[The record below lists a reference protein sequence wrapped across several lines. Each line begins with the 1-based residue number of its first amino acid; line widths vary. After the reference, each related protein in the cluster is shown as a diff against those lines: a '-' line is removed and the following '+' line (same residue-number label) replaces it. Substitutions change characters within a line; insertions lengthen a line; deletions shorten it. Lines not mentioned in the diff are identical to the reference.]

1 MSTVVTGWI
10 DRENRCGVGPR
21 GGCYHYRMPLPP
33 EINAL
38 TPLLRDD
45 HSIAAAVLFGSAVRD
60 RLRVDSDLDI
70 ALLYTSDSTRRAAAK
85 NLIERL
91 GHLGR
96 AAHRDVQLVDLKEV
110 SCELRRAVFATGL
123 RLFDRSAGALSE
135 LERRTAVEYVDQEYM
150 RRIVDAALHRRLG
163 LSNG

>member
-1 MSTVVTGWI
+1 
-10 DRENRCGVGPR
+10 
-21 GGCYHYRMPLPP
+21 MPLPS

-45 HSIAAAVLFGSAVRD
+45 HNIAAAVLFGSAVRD

-70 ALLYTSDSTRRAAAK
+70 ALLYTSDGARRAATK
-85 NLIERL
+85 DLIERL

-96 AAHRDVQLVDLKEV
+96 AAHRDVQLVDLEKV

-123 RLFDRSAGALSE
+123 RLFDRSGGALRE
-135 LERRTAVEYVDQEYM
+135 LERRTAVE
-150 RRIVDAALHRRLG
+150 
-163 LSNG
+163 